1 MGIFKIH
8 IDTREVISHCD
19 ASVNKDFFKDWSID
33 FKIANILESKDSALA
48 CLAVSY
54 TDKDASGNTLKFSY
68 WLSLLFHKNIDSGN
82 WQLVFDQ
89 NTNIKEN

>member
-1 MGIFKIH
+1 MLNGTKIEGKPAIKTLH
-8 IDTREVISHCD
+8 TNWFEDT
-19 ASVNKDFFKDWSID
+19 DWSID
-33 FKIANILESKDSALA
+33 FKIANILDSKDSTLA

-54 TDKDASGNTLKFSY
+54 TDKDASGNTIKFSY